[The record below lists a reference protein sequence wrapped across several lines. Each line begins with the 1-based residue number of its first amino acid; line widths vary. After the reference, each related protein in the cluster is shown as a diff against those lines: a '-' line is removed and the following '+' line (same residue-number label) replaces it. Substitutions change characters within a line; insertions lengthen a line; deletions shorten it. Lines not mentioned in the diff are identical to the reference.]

1 MKVSTPLFILAAAGV
16 VSSANSSNATTS
28 SNNRPLIHYTP
39 EDGWMNDPNG
49 LWYDAKDDIWHLYF
63 QYNPNDTVWGEPLYW
78 GHSVSDDLTNWN
90 YSGIAIEPARNDS
103 GAFSGSMV
111 IDYNNTSGF
120 YDNSTDPRQRAVAI
134 WTYNTPE
141 NQSQYVSYSLDGG
154 YTFIQYG
161 NVLDINSTQFRDPKV
176 IWHDETEKWIMTLAH
191 SQKFEIL
198 IYSSSDLKEWDLESS
213 FSHVGYMGYQYE
225 CPGLVKV
232 PIVKATNNNDT
243 LSEVPYATSTYSN
256 ISETEEAWVMFLSI
270 NPGGPLGGSVTQYF
284 IGDFNGTHF
293 VPFTSQTRFADFGK
307 DFYALQTFF
316 NTPNG
321 KDVMG
326 IAWASNWQY
335 GQFVPTD
342 AWRSSMSLVRNFTLQ
357 EYAPNGE
364 SIELNLNSVPVFD
377 RKQLK
382 SNSTYFNI
390 QNKTLEK
397 DKSISFNLSHG
408 VTGLLDFTLIW
419 SVNGS
424 AYDNHAFA
432 DFSIYLKG
440 ARNQK
445 EYLRLGYEA
454 NAASFF
460 LDRGNS
466 DVTFVKENP
475 YFTDKLSVLNEPYG
489 TSSSGASVYKVYGV
503 VDRNILELYF
513 NDGSSVSTNLFFFS
527 DQNYIGNIEVVSAVD
542 YVFNIEQ
549 FTINSLRK

>member
-1 MKVSTPLFILAAAGV
+1 MRLAIPLFVFAAAGIV
-16 VSSANSSNATTS
+16 RSAHSSNTTTS

-39 EDGWMNDPNG
+39 EGGWMNDPNG

-78 GHSVSDDLTNWN
+78 GHSVSTDLTHWN
-90 YSGIAIEPARNDS
+90 YSGIAIEPVRNDS

-141 NQSQYVSYSLDGG
+141 KQSQYVSYSLDGG

-176 IWHDETEKWIMTLAH
+176 IWHDETDKWIMTLAH

-198 IYSSSDLKEWDLESS
+198 IYSSSDLKDWDLESS
-213 FSHVGYMGYQYE
+213 FSHEGYMGYQYE

-243 LSEVPYATSTYSN
+243 LADVPYVSSTFSN

-284 IGDFNGTHF
+284 IGDFNGSHF
-293 VPFTSQTRFADFGK
+293 APFTSQTRFADFGK
-307 DFYALQTFF
+307 DFYAFQTFF

-335 GQFVPTD
+335 GQFVPTG

-364 SIELNLNSVPVFD
+364 SIELNLNSVPVFN
-377 RKQLK
+377 RTLLK
-382 SNSTYFNI
+382 SNSTPITI
-390 QNKTLEK
+390 QNETLEK
-397 DKSISFNLSHG
+397 DKNIFFNLSRD
-408 VTGLLDFTLIW
+408 VSGLLDFTLLW

-424 AYDNHAFA
+424 AYSNHAFA
-432 DFSIYLKG
+432 DFSIYFKG
-440 ARNQK
+440 AENQK

-454 NAASFF
+454 NAGSFF

-489 TSSSGASVYKVYGV
+489 TTSSGAPLYKVYGV

-513 NDGSSVSTNLFFFS
+513 NDGSSVSTNIFFFS
-527 DQNYIGNIEVVSAVD
+527 DHNYIGNIEVVSAVD
-542 YVFNIEQ
+542 YVFHIEE
-549 FTINSLRK
+549 FTIQSLRS